1 MEKPQTVLRS
11 KTMNRHTAFKITIRG
26 DCFLSRL
33 VLAWRGGTSFLT
45 SFIASFGSTA
55 TSLFKIWTPA
65 WSSTSISRFHRGN
78 FHISYSARPRRII
91 LLLICL
97 TADSKIWENE
107 ITTVMFVKT
116 SRVCVPCALNRLVAN
131 KNLFTQPKRRRHWTP
146 SGNVPL
152 RSRPFIS
159 RAHPKPQ
166 STYFLAF

>member
-1 MEKPQTVLRS
+1 MFRAPSKKKGLPVAKSTEKLIDRVVKFLLRYYS
-11 KTMNRHTAFKITIRG
+11 NNYSSQNCLIGEIKITRRYACPG
-26 DCFLSRL
+26 LFL
-33 VLAWRGGTSFLT
+33 
-45 SFIASFGSTA
+45 
-55 TSLFKIWTPA
+55 
-65 WSSTSISRFHRGN
+65 
-78 FHISYSARPRRII
+78 ISYSARPRRII

-107 ITTVMFVKT
+107 LTTVMFVKT